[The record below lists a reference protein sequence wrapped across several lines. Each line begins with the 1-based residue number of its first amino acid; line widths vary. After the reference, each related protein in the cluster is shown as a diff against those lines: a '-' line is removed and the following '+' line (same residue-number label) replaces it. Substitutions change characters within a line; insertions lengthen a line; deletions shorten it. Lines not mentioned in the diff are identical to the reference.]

1 MVNHF
6 YGHAKKAKRN
16 EINTLRKESGM
27 KGDFEVGLLDSWQT
41 KSDYYRH
48 TPGLNTD
55 GELAFVCGTKM
66 ANQPNDADTQIRRA
80 RIGIFPIP
88 WDGRCRLEAKGGECE
103 CNPKKEEVK
112 IEVKNEVKN
121 EVKIEVQ
128 KEEVV
133 KPRKKSVTRK
143 KSSI

>member
-27 KGDFEVGLLDSWQT
+27 KGDFEVGLLDSWQM

-55 GELAFVCGTKM
+55 GELDFVCGTKM

-80 RIGIFPIP
+80 RIVIFPIP

-103 CNPKKEEVK
+103 CNPKQEKVKEEVK
-112 IEVKNEVKN
+112 VE
-121 EVKIEVQ
+121 
-128 KEEVV
+128 
-133 KPRKKSVTRK
+133 K

>member
-88 WDGRCRLEAKGGECE
+88 WDGRCRLEAKGKECI

-112 IEVKNEVKN
+112 IEVKN